1 LPSRSHL
8 ACAALAAAALLAFPG
23 QAAAKG
29 VFTSVRVC
37 GPSAC
42 VRITDRPDRVAIS
55 RALGRAGPAFP
66 RLGPYLRVT
75 TRPALWDGRG
85 YLVPGQG
92 IVQLA
97 GVDHRLGPRT
107 AASIRRRVAR
117 IAPYRPRVA
126 GVFVRGRR
134 VPRPRE
140 LAAALRSAP
149 IAEPAAVWSSH
160 SVLVAVVVAG
170 ATPWSGWGSALY
182 FPALRVLHSP
192 DGAWV
197 RLTAAQAGA
206 LAPGATGSRRGAGA
220 PVAVAAVVVAGAAL
234 LAAGALALRGVHRPQ
249 ASRS

>member
-8 ACAALAAAALLAFPG
+8 AGAALAAAALLSFPG

-55 RALGRAGPAFP
+55 RALGRSGPVFP

-92 IVQLA
+92 IVELA
-97 GVDHRLGPRT
+97 GIDHRLGPRA

-117 IAPYRPRVA
+117 VAPYRPRVA
-126 GVFVRGRR
+126 GVWVRGRP
-134 VPRPRE
+134 VSRPRE
-140 LAAALRSAP
+140 LVAALRSVP
-149 IAEPAAVWSSH
+149 IAEPATVWSSH

-192 DGAWV
+192 DGDWV
-197 RLTAAQAGA
+197 RLTAPQARA
-206 LAPGATGSRRGAGA
+206 LAPVATGSRHGGGAR
-220 PVAVAAVVVAGAAL
+220 VALAAVVLAGAAL